1 MFKKRDIELI
11 VLDVLGCPDEVDKKS
26 LQFLK
31 ENDESFCWKEL
42 GECQN
47 LSASLPSILK
57 VDKPSTETREVLVR
71 KLNRLIFG
79 REDIGQ
85 PEKFVPDKN
94 IPNEGNLEK
103 VLDQNKIDWGSL
115 SVAESSSK
123 PLNGFME
130 VKAKTTSIKKES
142 LHSNET
148 EDFSQFE
155 ESNLTDDSHFEFKN
169 DNTVNKSSRLKK
181 LIIVSILLFVLIAS
195 MSVYLFLINKS
206 ETVQVVE
213 EKKPIDTVVA
223 VVEEFS
229 YDSVKG
235 FEPELEISEV
245 QQVENSDKPQVEIS
259 DKLQKEKNVLPK
271 APPKLPDLIEAPLI
285 TAQEVVNKEEPKI
298 EEEISAPPPKEVIE
312 EAEEPT
318 FFVAVEEMP
327 QPIGG
332 LQGIQAKISYP
343 EIAKRAGVEGK
354 VFIRA
359 FVDETGTVV
368 NAEVVKG
375 IGGGCDE
382 AALDAIMKTK
392 FTPGKQRGKPIKVQV
407 TVPVHF
413 RL

>member
-11 VLDVLGCPDEVDKKS
+11 ILDVLGCPDEVDKKS

-57 VDKPSTETREVLVR
+57 TDKPSTETREVIVK

-85 PEKFVPDKN
+85 PEKFVPDKI
-94 IPNEGNLEK
+94 IPSEGNLEN
-103 VLDQNKIDWGSL
+103 VLAQNKIDWGSL
-115 SVAESSSK
+115 PVAESSSK
-123 PLNGFME
+123 PLSGFME
-130 VKAKTTSIKKES
+130 VKSKTTSIKKES
-142 LHSNET
+142 VRSDET
-148 EDFSQFE
+148 EDFSHVE
-155 ESNLTDDSHFEFKN
+155 GSDTTDDNHSDFQV
-169 DNTVNKSSRLKK
+169 DNTVSKSSRLKK
-181 LIIVSILLFVLIAS
+181 YILVSILLFVVIAS
-195 MSVYLFLINKS
+195 MSVYLFLNNKS
-206 ETVQVVE
+206 ETVQVAE

-223 VVEEFS
+223 AIEEFS
-229 YDSVKG
+229 YDSVNG
-235 FEPELEISEV
+235 FEPALEITEV
-245 QQVENSDKPQVEIS
+245 QQVEIS
-259 DKLQKEKNVLPK
+259 DKPQNEKNVLPK
-271 APPKLPDLIEAPLI
+271 APPKLPDPIEAPLI
-285 TAQEVVNKEEPKI
+285 TTQEVVNEEEPKI
-298 EEEISAPPPKEVIE
+298 EEEISAPPKEIIE
-312 EAEEPT
+312 ETEEPT

-332 LQGIQAKISYP
+332 LQGIQEKISYP
-343 EIAKRAGVEGK
+343 EIAKLAGVEGK

-382 AALDAIMKTK
+382 AALEAILKTK

-407 TVPVHF
+407 TVPVLF

>member
-11 VLDVLGCPDEVDKKS
+11 ILDVLGCSDEVDKKS

-57 VDKPSTETREVLVR
+57 EDKPSIETKEVVVR
-71 KLNRLIFG
+71 KLNRIIFG

-85 PEKFVPDKN
+85 PEKFVPDKK
-94 IPNEGNLEK
+94 IPNEDNLET
-103 VLDQNKIDWGSL
+103 VLAQNKIDWGSL

-130 VKAKTTSIKKES
+130 VKSKTTSLKKES
-142 LHSNET
+142 VRSDET
-148 EDFSQFE
+148 EDFSQIE
-155 ESNLTDDSHFEFKN
+155 ESDTTDDNHSDFKT
-169 DNTVNKSSRLKK
+169 DNTVNKSSRLRKYI
-181 LIIVSILLFVLIAS
+181 LVSILLFVVIAS
-195 MSVYLFLINKS
+195 MSVYLFLNNKS
-206 ETVQVVE
+206 ETVQVAE
-213 EKKPIDTVVA
+213 EKKPIDTVA
-223 VVEEFS
+223 ATIEEFS

-235 FEPELEISEV
+235 FEPALEITEV
-245 QQVENSDKPQVEIS
+245 QQVEIS
-259 DKLQKEKNVLPK
+259 DKPQNEKSVLPK
-271 APPKLPDLIEAPLI
+271 APPKLPDPIEAPLI
-285 TAQEVVNKEEPKI
+285 TIQEVVNEEEPKI

-312 EAEEPT
+312 ESEEPT

-332 LQGIQAKISYP
+332 LQGIQEKISYP

-382 AALDAIMKTK
+382 AALEAILKTK

>member
-11 VLDVLGCPDEVDKKS
+11 ILEVLGCQDEVDKKS

-31 ENDESFCWKEL
+31 ENDDSFCWKEL

-47 LSASLPSILK
+47 LSALLPSILK
-57 VDKPSTETREVLVR
+57 ADKPSIETKEILVR

-85 PEKFVPDKN
+85 PEKFVPDKK

-103 VLDQNKIDWGSL
+103 LLAQNKIDWGSL
-115 SVAESSSK
+115 SAADSSPK
-123 PLNGFME
+123 PLSGFME
-130 VKAKTTSIKKES
+130 VKSKTTSLKKELVQS
-142 LHSNET
+142 DEIEKLSNEEVNDMT
-148 EDFSQFE
+148 DESHSDFNQNE
-155 ESNLTDDSHFEFKN
+155 K
-169 DNTVNKSSRLKK
+169 VNASSSLKK
-181 LIIVSILLFVLIAS
+181 YILVSVILFIVIAS
-195 MSVYLFLINKS
+195 ISVYMIFSNKS
-206 ETVQVVE
+206 ETVQVAV
-213 EKKPIDTVVA
+213 EKKPVDSVVA
-223 VVEEFS
+223 DLQVFLNDSLEKIETVSDTIELQEVV
-229 YDSVKG
+229 V
-235 FEPELEISEV
+235 V
-245 QQVENSDKPQVEIS
+245 DKA
-259 DKLQKEKNVLPK
+259 KKEQNVLPK

-285 TAQEVVNKEEPKI
+285 TAEEVVNEEDPKV
-298 EEEISAPPPKEVIE
+298 EEEISTPPPKEVIKE
-312 EAEEPT
+312 TEEPT
-318 FFVAVEEMP
+318 FFMAVEEMP

-332 LQGIQAKISYP
+332 LQGIQGKITYP

-368 NAEVVKG
+368 SAEVVKG

-382 AALDAIMKTK
+382 AALDAILKTK

-407 TVPVHF
+407 TVPVLF

>member
-11 VLDVLGCPDEVDKKS
+11 ILEVLGCLDEIDKKS

-47 LSASLPSILK
+47 LSALLPSILK
-57 VDKPSTETREVLVR
+57 ADTPPIETKEVLVR

-85 PEKFVPDKN
+85 PGKFVPVKK
-94 IPNEGNLEK
+94 IPKQENLDE
-103 VLDQNKIDWGSL
+103 VLAQNKIDWGSL

-123 PLNGFME
+123 PLNGFKE
-130 VKAKTTSIKKES
+130 VKSKTTSIKKDTVQ
-142 LHSNET
+142 SNEKENNSQVEDDYVSDKRSSDFKT
-148 EDFSQFE
+148 EKKVKGSP
-155 ESNLTDDSHFEFKN
+155 
-169 DNTVNKSSRLKK
+169 RLKK
-181 LIIVSILLFVLIAS
+181 YILVSIFLFIVIAS
-195 MSVYLFLINKS
+195 LSAYLFFYTSS
-206 ETVQVVE
+206 ETVQVAE
-213 EKKPIDTVVA
+213 EKKPVDTVVA
-223 VVEEFS
+223 TVEEFS

-235 FEPELEISEV
+235 FEPTLEIKEV
-245 QQVENSDKPQVEIS
+245 QQVEILNKPQN
-259 DKLQKEKNVLPK
+259 EKNVLPK
-271 APPKLPDLIEAPLI
+271 APPKLPDPIEAPLI
-285 TAQEVVNKEEPKI
+285 TAQEVVNEEDPKV
-298 EEEISAPPPKEVIE
+298 EEEISVPPPKAVIE
-312 EAEEPT
+312 ETEEST

-332 LQGIQAKISYP
+332 LQGIQEKISYP

-354 VFIRA
+354 VFIKA

-382 AALDAIMKTK
+382 AALEAILQTK

-407 TVPVHF
+407 TVPVVF
-413 RL
+413 KL